1 MSSTVEI
8 PPSTATVS
16 VSIINTG
23 WVRGI
28 PCSKWFSPRFE
39 GLDVFNMCSYAFLV
53 THEDAATGRRRR
65 VLFDMGI
72 RKDWQNVVPTWQR
85 IFRDHAV
92 ELKVEK
98 DVSEILA
105 GGGVNLN
112 DIEAMIWRFAD
123 PSFTTYLPTF
133 FMYLEASADRAAKSH
148 LHWDHIGNPT
158 KFPAST
164 KLVVGPGFKEAFM
177 PGWPGNLRAEFTQ
190 EDVAGRTIVEISRPQ
205 FDVSVGGYPG
215 YDYFGDGSF
224 FILDAPGHVTG
235 HINALARTASE
246 PESYIFM
253 AGDSVHFGGELRPS
267 AQVPLP
273 CSRGADAVLPSPPLP
288 RPCPGDLLLDMHP
301 HHSPT
306 TPYLSLGRSFPED
319 VAAADRTIR
328 RLQAFDA
335 DARVL
340 VVFAHDE
347 AFLPAPDGGEEEEE
361 NGKNENGDG
370 DGDGD
375 GEGGGEE
382 EEGKA
387 RMIPQF
393 PRPMDDWATRKTR
406 GGRSVKEAVRWTF
419 LGELYEIAVGRRRRM
434 EEGEGE
440 KGA

>member
-39 GLDVFNMCSYAFLV
+39 GLDIFNMCSYAFLV
-53 THEDAATGRRRR
+53 THDDAATGRRRR

-85 IFRDHAV
+85 IFRDRAV

-105 GGGVNLN
+105 DGGVDLN
-112 DIEAMIWRFAD
+112 DIEAMIW
-123 PSFTTYLPTF
+123 
-133 FMYLEASADRAAKSH
+133 SH

-205 FDVSVGGYPG
+205 FDVSVGGFPG

-246 PESYIFM
+246 PESYVFM

-273 CSRGADAVLPSPPLP
+273 CSRGAYAAADADLPSPPLP
-288 RPCPGDLLLDMHP
+288 LHP

-319 VAAADRTIR
+319 VEAADRTIR
-328 RLQAFDA
+328 RLQAFDG

-347 AFLPAPDGGEEEEE
+347 AFLLLAPPDGGGGEENGNGDGDGERGEEEEE
-361 NGKNENGDG
+361 
-370 DGDGD
+370 
-375 GEGGGEE
+375 EE
-382 EEGKA
+382 RKA

-406 GGRSVKEAVRWTF
+406 GGRSVKDAVRWTF
-419 LGELYEIAVGRRRRM
+419 LGELYEIAVGRRRRRM
-434 EEGEGE
+434 GEGKVE
-440 KGA
+440 KGT